1 MWKEGWRWAPPMP
14 GMGQRR
20 TGAGRSDQPARRTAA
35 VIAACATLL
44 ALGGCGGADASAG
57 SSDED
62 PALRI
67 SAPADAAGTDDA
79 EQPGALAIDP
89 TSIPVTT
96 YEGSGQLVHPD
107 VAFFPRGFWG
117 VRYWYAATP
126 YPGGDAGFENP
137 SIFNGTSSAEM
148 QVPSG
153 ITNPLVRPEA
163 SSYLSDPDIA
173 YDPDRRELRMYYRQ
187 TLPSGDQIH
196 LVRSVN
202 GVTWSKSQLVI
213 DAPRYSLISPA
224 IVREGSGR
232 WRMWTV
238 DAAAGGCRSS
248 AYMISLGQ
256 RRSSDGVEWS
266 AAEPVNLRIPGRVPW
281 HWDVQYVRAKA
292 EYWAMIAAY
301 PDGTNCAQTSLY
313 FARSADGTT
322 WDVAPSPLLRAGD
335 FYPIGD
341 LVYRSTFRYHEGS
354 DAVSVWFSGA
364 RLEGNSFH
372 YGVALARYPMA
383 ELLRRV
389 TTAPIGALE
398 RGEREHP
405 TRELWKAR
413 AAFVADFP

>member
-1 MWKEGWRWAPPMP
+1 MP
-14 GMGQRR
+14 GVGQRR
-20 TGAGRSDQPARRTAA
+20 TGAGGSGWFARRAAA
-35 VIAACATLL
+35 VAPAS
-44 ALGGCGGADASAG
+44 ALGQARGGCGAAETGAAST
-57 SSDED
+57 DED
-62 PALRI
+62 PVVRI
-67 SAPADAAGTDDA
+67 SAPADASGIDDA

-89 TSIPVTT
+89 TSIPVIT
-96 YEGSGQLVHPD
+96 YEGSGELVHPD

-137 SIFNGTSSAEM
+137 SIFNGTTSAEM
-148 QVPSG
+148 QVPEG
-153 ITNPLVRPEA
+153 MTNPLVKPEA

-187 TLPSGDQIH
+187 TLPSGDQIYV
-196 LVRSVN
+196 VRSAN
-202 GVTWSKSQLVI
+202 GITWSKSQLVI
-213 DAPRYSLISPA
+213 GAPRYSLISPA
-224 IVREGSGR
+224 VVREGTGK

-238 DAAAGGCRSS
+238 DATSAGCRSS
-248 AYMISLGQ
+248 AYMISLAQ
-256 RRSSDGVEWS
+256 RRSSDGVDWS
-266 AAEPVNLRIPGRVPW
+266 ASEPVNLRIPGRVPW

-301 PDGTNCAQTSLY
+301 PDGTNCSQTSLF
-313 FARSADGTT
+313 FARSVDGTT

-335 FYPIGD
+335 FYPIKD

-389 TTAPIGALE
+389 NTAPAGALE
-398 RGEREHP
+398 RGEREH
-405 TRELWKAR
+405 TSRELWKAR